1 MRLSSFCVIALL
13 LAVTSVF
20 AAGPTPEIQRDPV
33 PAQATGRPHTLR
45 QIPEACIRLEGRFT
59 DDLAM
64 PYRLDVVR
72 TSPRCQPRAR
82 FVDVARAPLG
92 NGGGW
97 RLNDVIRVPSAAC
110 PSQQAVV
117 RIWRKPVD
125 VKPVLDAQGKARVYL
140 EQARRQAGQGQPARL
155 PEFAVAMTVE
165 GGPCH

>member
-1 MRLSSFCVIALL
+1 MRLSFLCAIAL
-13 LAVTSVF
+13 
-20 AAGPTPEIQRDPV
+20 AATPGSAIEPTAEIQRDPA
-33 PAQATGRPHTLR
+33 PAQATGQPHTLR
-45 QIPEACIRLEGRFT
+45 QIPEACTRLEGRFT
-59 DDLAM
+59 DDPAV

-82 FVDVARAPLG
+82 FIDVARAPPE

-110 PSQQAVV
+110 PSRQAVV

-125 VKPVLDAQGKARVYL
+125 LRPVLDAQGKARVYL

-155 PEFAVAMTVE
+155 PEFAAAMAIE
-165 GGPCH
+165 GAPCH